1 METDDD
7 DTILHVVFICV
18 TYKRAVSTMTV
29 TTIFIR
35 FFGKDSERLC
45 KKHLVCTCNMYKNN

>member
-18 TYKRAVSTMTV
+18 TYKRAVSTVTV

-45 KKHLVCTCNMYKNN
+45 KKHLVCNMYKNN